1 MCFEPPLSVEDP
13 HYSRDTDARYDK
25 YRLMSHRIVAALL
38 CACLSLAVTR
48 VAQAQPRRP
57 PGPQRSG
64 NGAIVGR
71 VFDAATNTPIRR
83 AQIQGSNN
91 ELFVDALS
99 DDQGRFQLSNLPPGE
114 WRVTVAKGGYFTSQP
129 GQRRPFDPPPPI
141 RLARG
146 QRISADIHLSRGG
159 VITGR
164 VSDDAG
170 EPLAGL
176 RVRVYRAKMVDGYRR
191 LEDVGAADQTD
202 DTGAYRIFGLPP
214 GDYYVA
220 ASRRMAPADSVV
232 QTTYSPTYYPGTGE
246 LAQAQR
252 IRVDLGTESTA
263 IFPLLPVRSVTVT
276 GTVVTSSGGP
286 ANAFLSLDSDAAEF
300 GTPLGIGGVTR
311 PDGTF
316 TIPDAPPGRYTLN
329 ASLRG
334 DGPAETGSI
343 PVQVLSDDVTGNVI
357 VTGRPAT
364 MKGRFVA
371 DAGVVGVIPDALLV
385 ATAARPGGK
394 VLASGSGKTFELDE
408 LSEPF
413 TLHVESLPDGWG
425 LKSIVVN
432 GMDATDT
439 TIELPANQEAD
450 VQVVLTNRLT
460 RITGT
465 VSAEGQAVKAEVVVF
480 AADSA
485 KWSYPSRFVR
495 TVSADEKGRF
505 RITGLPAAALY
516 LAVATDYLEDGEHN
530 DPEFLERMR
539 DSATP
544 FLLEGT
550 DAQSLELKVIA
561 R

>member
-1 MCFEPPLSVEDP
+1 
-13 HYSRDTDARYDK
+13 
-25 YRLMSHRIVAALL
+25 MSHRIIAALI

-48 VAQAQPRRP
+48 VAHAQPRRG
-57 PGPQRSG
+57 PGTQRSG

-83 AQIQGSNN
+83 AQIQASNN

-99 DDQGRFQLSNLPPGE
+99 DDQGRFQLTNLPQGE
-114 WRVTVAKGGYFTSQP
+114 WRVTVSKGGYFTSQP

-141 RLARG
+141 KLGRGERL
-146 QRISADIHLSRGG
+146 SADVHLSRGG

-164 VSDDAG
+164 VSDDTG

-176 RVRVYRAKMVDGYRR
+176 RVRVYRAKMVGGYRR

-220 ASRRMAPADSVV
+220 ASLRMAPTDSVV

-263 IFPLLPVRSVTVT
+263 IFPLLPVRSVNVT
-276 GTVVTSSGGP
+276 GMVLTSSGGP
-286 ANAFLSLDSDAAEF
+286 ANAFLNLVSDAAEF
-300 GTPLGIGGVTR
+300 GTPLGIGGVTQ

-316 TIPDAPPGRYTLN
+316 TIPDVPPGRYMLN

-334 DGPAETGSI
+334 DGPAEAGSL
-343 PVQVLSDDVTGNVI
+343 PVTVVNDDVTGNTI

-364 MKGRFVA
+364 LKGRFVA
-371 DAGVVGVIPDALLV
+371 DAGVIGAIPDALLV
-385 ATAARPGGK
+385 ATAARAGST
-394 VLASGSGKTFELDE
+394 VLASGSGKTLELDE

-413 TLHVESLPDGWG
+413 TLHVEHLPEGWG
-425 LKSIVVN
+425 VKSIVVN
-432 GMDATDT
+432 GTDVTDAKV
-439 TIELPANQEAD
+439 ELAANQEAE

-460 RITGT
+460 RITGM
-465 VSAEGQAVKAEVVVF
+465 VSADGQPVKAEVVVF

-505 RITGLPAAALY
+505 RINGLPAAERY
-516 LAVATDYLEDGEHN
+516 LAVATDYLEDGEHH

-550 DAQSLELKVIA
+550 DAQSLELRVIG

>member
-1 MCFEPPLSVEDP
+1 MV
-13 HYSRDTDARYDK
+13 
-25 YRLMSHRIVAALL
+25 
-38 CACLSLAVTR
+38 CACLAI
-48 VAQAQPRRP
+48 AAGAAHAQPRR
-57 PGPQRSG
+57 GTEPQRSG
-64 NGAIVGR
+64 NGSIVGR
-71 VFDAATNTPIRR
+71 VLDAATNTPIRR

-99 DDQGRFQLSNLPPGE
+99 DDQGRFQLTNLPQGE
-114 WRVTVAKGGYFTSQP
+114 WRVMVSKGGYFTSQP
-129 GQRRPFDPPPPI
+129 GQRRPFVPPPPI
-141 RLARG
+141 TLARG
-146 QRISADIHLSRGG
+146 QRVSADVFLSRGG
-159 VITGR
+159 VIAGR
-164 VSDDAG
+164 VSDEAG

-176 RVRVYRAKMVDGYRR
+176 RVRVYRAKMVGGYRR

-220 ASRRMAPADSVV
+220 ASLRMAPPDSVV

-252 IRVDLGTESTA
+252 IRVELGTESTA
-263 IFPLLPVRSVTVT
+263 IFPLLPVRSVNVT
-276 GTVVTSSGGP
+276 GTVLTSSGGP
-286 ANAFLSLDSDAAEF
+286 ANAFLNLVSDAAEF
-300 GTPLGIGGVTR
+300 GTPLGIGGVTQ

-316 TIPDAPPGRYTLN
+316 ILPDVPPGRYTLN

-334 DGPAETGSI
+334 DGPAETGSM
-343 PVQVLSDDVTGNVI
+343 PLTVLNDDLTGNTI

-364 MKGRFVA
+364 LKGQFVA
-371 DAGVVGVIPDALLV
+371 DAGVVGAIPDALLV

-394 VLASGSGKTFELDE
+394 VLASGSGRTFELDE

-413 TLHVESLPDGWG
+413 TLRVEYLPDGWG
-425 LKSIVVN
+425 VKSIVVN
-432 GMDATDT
+432 GMDVTDAKV
-439 TIELPANQEAD
+439 ELAANQEAEA
-450 VQVVLTNRLT
+450 QVVLTNRLT
-460 RITGT
+460 RLTGT
-465 VSAEGQAVKAEVVVF
+465 VSADGQPVKAEVVVF
-480 AADSA
+480 AADAA

-495 TVSADEKGRF
+495 TGSADEKGRF
-505 RITGLPAAALY
+505 RISGLPPAERY
-516 LAVATDYLEDGEHN
+516 LVVATDYLEADEHY

-550 DAQSLELKVIA
+550 DTHSLELKVIA

>member
-1 MCFEPPLSVEDP
+1 
-13 HYSRDTDARYDK
+13 
-25 YRLMSHRIVAALL
+25 MSHRIVAALV
-38 CACLSLAVTR
+38 CACLAIAVAG
-48 VAQAQPRRP
+48 VAHAQPRR
-57 PGPQRSG
+57 GPQRPG

-99 DDQGRFQLSNLPPGE
+99 DDQGRFQLTNLPQGE
-114 WRVTVAKGGYFTSQP
+114 WRVTVSKGGYFTSQP

-141 RLARG
+141 KLGRGARL
-146 QRISADIHLSRGG
+146 SADVHLSRGG

-176 RVRVYRAKMVDGYRR
+176 RVRVYRAKMVGGYRQ

-220 ASRRMAPADSVV
+220 ASLRMAPPDSVV

-263 IFPLLPVRSVTVT
+263 IFPLLPVRSVNVT
-276 GTVVTSSGGP
+276 GTVLTSSGGP
-286 ANAFLSLDSDAAEF
+286 ANAFLNLVSDAAEF
-300 GTPLGIGGVTR
+300 GTPLGIGGVTQ

-316 TIPDAPPGRYTLN
+316 TIPDVPPGRYMLN

-334 DGPAETGSI
+334 DGPAETGTMPLTVI
-343 PVQVLSDDVTGNVI
+343 NDDVTGNTI

-364 MKGRFVA
+364 LKGRFVA
-371 DAGVVGVIPDALLV
+371 DTGVVSALPDALLV

-394 VLASGSGKTFELDE
+394 VLASGSGRTFELDE

-413 TLHVESLPDGWG
+413 MLHVEYLPDGWG
-425 LKSIVVN
+425 VKSIVVN
-432 GMDATDT
+432 GMAVTDAKV
-439 TIELPANQEAD
+439 ELTANQEAE
-450 VQVVLTNRLT
+450 VQVVLTNHIT
-460 RITGT
+460 RITGV
-465 VSAEGQAVKAEVVVF
+465 VSADGQPVKAEVVVF

-505 RITGLPAAALY
+505 RINGLPAAERY
-516 LAVATDYLEDGEHN
+516 LVVATDYLEDGEHN

-539 DSATP
+539 DTAIP
-544 FLLEGT
+544 ILLEGT
-550 DAQSLELKVIA
+550 DAHPLELKVVA

>member
-1 MCFEPPLSVEDP
+1 
-13 HYSRDTDARYDK
+13 
-25 YRLMSHRIVAALL
+25 MSHRIVAVLV
-38 CACLSLAVTR
+38 CACLAPALAGD
-48 VAQAQPRRP
+48 ADAQPRRAG
-57 PGPQRSG
+57 GPQRAG

-71 VFDAATNTPIRR
+71 VFDAATNAPIRR

-99 DDQGRFQLSNLPPGE
+99 DDQGRFQLTNLPQGE
-114 WRVTVAKGGYFTSQP
+114 WRVTVSKGGYFTWQP

-141 RLARG
+141 TLTRG
-146 QRISADIHLSRGG
+146 QRVSADVHLSRGG
-159 VITGR
+159 VIAGR
-164 VSDDAG
+164 VSDEAG

-176 RVRVYRAKMVDGYRR
+176 RVRVYRARMAGGYRR

-220 ASRRMAPADSVV
+220 ASLRMAPADSVV

-263 IFPLLPVRSVTVT
+263 IFPLLPVRSVNVT
-276 GTVVTSSGGP
+276 GTVLTSSGGP
-286 ANAFLSLDSDAAEF
+286 ANAFLNLVSDTAEF
-300 GTPLGIGGVTR
+300 GTPLGIGGVTQ

-316 TIPDAPPGRYTLN
+316 TIPDVPPGRYTLN

-334 DGPAETGSI
+334 DSPAESGSI
-343 PVQVLSDDVTGNVI
+343 PITVVNDDVTGNTI

-371 DAGVVGVIPDALLV
+371 EAGVVGAIPNALLV
-385 ATAARPGGK
+385 ATAARAGGT
-394 VLASGSGKTFELDE
+394 VLASGSGNTFELDD
-408 LSEPF
+408 LTEPF
-413 TLHVESLPDGWG
+413 TLHVESLPDSWG
-425 LKSIVVN
+425 VKSIVVN
-432 GMDATDT
+432 GADMTDAKV
-439 TIELPANQEAD
+439 ELAANQQAD
-450 VQVVLTNRLT
+450 AQVVVTNRLT

-465 VSAEGQAVKAEVVVF
+465 VSADGQPAKAQVVVF
-480 AADSA
+480 AADPA

-495 TVSADEKGRF
+495 TVSADDKGQF
-505 RITGLPAAALY
+505 RINGLPLAERY
-516 LAVATDYLEDGEHN
+516 LALATDYLEDGEHF

-539 DSATP
+539 DVATP
-544 FLLEGT
+544 FSLESSDT
-550 DAQSLELKVIA
+550 QSLELKVIA

>member
-1 MCFEPPLSVEDP
+1 
-13 HYSRDTDARYDK
+13 
-25 YRLMSHRIVAALL
+25 MSHRFVAALV
-38 CACLSLAVTR
+38 CACLPVAVTE
-48 VAQAQPRRP
+48 VADAQARRAS
-57 PGPQRSG
+57 GPQRSG

-71 VFDAATNTPIRR
+71 VFDAASHTPIRR
-83 AQIQGSNN
+83 AQIQGTNN

-99 DDQGRFQLSNLPPGE
+99 DDEGGFQLTNLPPGE
-114 WRVTVAKGGYFTSQP
+114 WRVTVAKGGYFTWQP

-141 RLARG
+141 TLSRG
-146 QRISADIHLSRGG
+146 QRVTTDVPLSRGG
-159 VITGR
+159 VIAGR
-164 VSDDAG
+164 VSDENG

-176 RVRVYRAKMVDGYRR
+176 RVRVYRARMVSGHRR

-220 ASRRMAPADSVV
+220 ASLRMAPPDSVV

-263 IFPLLPVRSVTVT
+263 IFPLLPMHSVSVT
-276 GTVVTSSGGP
+276 GTVLTSSGGP
-286 ANAFLSLDSDAAEF
+286 ANAFLNLVSDAAEF
-300 GTPLGIGGVTR
+300 GTPLGIGGVTL

-316 TIPDAPPGRYTLN
+316 TIPDVPPGRYTLN

-334 DGPAETGSI
+334 DGPAEAGSI
-343 PVQVLSDDVTGNVI
+343 PLTVLNDDVAGNTI

-364 MKGRFVA
+364 LKGRFVA
-371 DAGVVGVIPDALLV
+371 EAGVGGALPDALLV
-385 ATAARPGGK
+385 ATAARPGGT
-394 VLASGSGKTFELDE
+394 VLASGSGQEFELDD
-408 LSEPF
+408 LAEPF
-413 TLHVESLPDGWG
+413 TLHVEYLPDGWG
-425 LKSIVVN
+425 VKSIVVN
-432 GMDATDT
+432 G
-439 TIELPANQEAD
+439 AD
-450 VQVVLTNRLT
+450 VTDAKVELAANHEGEAQVVLTNRLT

-465 VSAEGQAVKAEVVVF
+465 VTAEGQPVKAHVVIF

-495 TVSADEKGRF
+495 TASADDKGHF
-505 RITGLPAAALY
+505 RITGLPPAERY
-516 LAVATDYLEDGEHN
+516 LAVATDYLEDGEHY

-539 DSATP
+539 DTATP
-544 FLLEGT
+544 FPLEE
-550 DAQSLELKVIA
+550 AESRALELRMFV